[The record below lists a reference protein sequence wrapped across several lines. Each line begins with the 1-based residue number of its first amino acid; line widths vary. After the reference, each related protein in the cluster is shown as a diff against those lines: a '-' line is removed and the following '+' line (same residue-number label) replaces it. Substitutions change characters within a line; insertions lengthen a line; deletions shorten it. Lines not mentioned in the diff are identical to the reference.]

1 MSPSPWLQQIAR
13 PRVWAGRLVLAVT
26 SLLVLLFTF
35 AVVYPWLG
43 FVNTNLFFLWVGVFA
58 ACASAMLLGARFRL
72 AVVRR
77 GALHFLWLGPW
88 YSWLTAQ
95 LMSLFSM
102 LLYTLEQQLDP
113 NARDGNPLF
122 GLITLMILYTPSA
135 LMLGLFGGLWLRR
148 WLRDET
154 APDARG

>member
-1 MSPSPWLQQIAR
+1 MSTAPWLQKIAT
-13 PRVWAGRLVLAVT
+13 PKVWAGRLVLAVT

-35 AVVYPWLG
+35 TIVYPWLG
-43 FVNTNLFFLWVGVFA
+43 FGNTNFFFLWVGVFA
-58 ACASAMLLGARFRL
+58 AFTSSWLLGARFRR

-95 LMSLFSM
+95 LMALVSM
-102 LLYTLEQQLDP
+102 LLYTIEQRLDP
-113 NARDGNPLF
+113 NAREGNPLF
-122 GLITLMILYTPSA
+122 GLITLMILYTPSS
-135 LMLGLFGGLWLRR
+135 LLLGLFGGLWLRR

-154 APDARG
+154 FV